1 MRLIFC
7 FVIILICLLIWSVFI
22 EPNILTVNYLAIQD
36 EQLKGLKLVFAS
48 DFHIKPYEIKRLN
61 KIIKAINN
69 ENTDIV
75 LLGGDYVNGH
85 KKGNSLPIQ
94 DIAKSFSKIKS
105 KYGTYAVV
113 GNHDGWQGKEE
124 VISALENNNIKFI
137 NRNA

>member
-105 KYGTYAVV
+105 K
-113 GNHDGWQGKEE
+113 
-124 VISALENNNIKFI
+124 
-137 NRNA
+137 

>member
-85 KKGNSLPIQ
+85 KKVILFQ
-94 DIAKSFSKIKS
+94 FKILQKVFL
-105 KYGTYAVV
+105 K
-113 GNHDGWQGKEE
+113 
-124 VISALENNNIKFI
+124 
-137 NRNA
+137 